1 MLDIIFGSSGQNP
14 LETALR
20 KSIQKLNPTGT
31 LYFSYP
37 IFENVEVQ
45 SSADALLIS
54 DEFGLV
60 AFDLSASSHQGHDL
74 EDWIEEIYSRQ
85 DEIFRNLQRK
95 LLSNKDLV
103 EKRNLVIVPEIITVL
118 HEVPN
123 TKFEIDLKIATPH
136 SLGEIL
142 PKLMNL
148 PEKYKKALNASIEHV
163 TTINPRLKREN
174 VRTASSYGHA
184 IRRIEKQIANL
195 DPWQKRAAISY
206 PEGPQ
211 RIRGLA
217 GSGKTI
223 VLAFKAAYLHTKHPT
238 WNIVVTYYSRGLYQ
252 QFRDLIRR
260 FVYDTK
266 NDEPDW
272 TKIQVVHSW
281 GNAYERGIYSDIARR
296 CGAQPVSRREANN
309 KYGSMAF
316 DGICGDVL
324 DRIDQSDLS
333 DPMYD
338 VVLIDESQDL
348 PVSFF
353 RLIYAAT
360 RKPKRIVWAY
370 DELQNLGAYNMASPD
385 ELFGRDKNGQPKV
398 TLVNRPNRPKQDT
411 VLPICYRSTPWAVTV
426 AHGLGFGVYRKAIK
440 SDETSIV
447 QMFDDPNLWKEI
459 GYEVI
464 QGNLE
469 SGIPVSLRRHSDNTP
484 DYYSN
489 SNGSLIHADD
499 AIQFKT
505 FQYSAAQAEWIAAG
519 IKNGLEQQELTHEDF
534 LIILPDAMT
543 ARSEY
548 GLISE
553 ALREHNIASHLV
565 GVVSSREEVFQS
577 DSIAVTHIYRAKG
590 NEAPMV
596 YFANAHMCYDG
607 LQLAKKR
614 NILFTGITRSR
625 AWVRLSGIG
634 SESAKLSEEFKRI
647 VDSNYE
653 LHFVYPTE
661 DQLRNI
667 RLIHRNPS
675 NDEREQTANRISE
688 FYETIKLIKSGELP
702 ISEMPLELQED
713 VRRIRR
719 AQ

>member
-37 IFENVEVQ
+37 IFENVEGQ
-45 SSADALLIS
+45 SSADALLVS

-60 AFDLSASSHQGHDL
+60 AFDLSASSYQGHDL
-74 EDWIEEIYSRQ
+74 DNWIEEINSRQ
-85 DEIFRNLQRK
+85 DEIFRNIQRK
-95 LLSNKDLV
+95 LLSNRDLV

-123 TKFEIDLKIATPH
+123 ANFEIDLKIATPH

-142 PKLMNL
+142 PKLTNL
-148 PEKYKKALNASIEHV
+148 PEKYKKFLNASIQHV
-163 TTINPRLKREN
+163 TTIKPRMKRAN
-174 VRTASSYGHA
+174 VRTTSSYGHA
-184 IRRIEKQIANL
+184 IRGIEKQIANL
-195 DPWQKRAAISY
+195 DSWQKRAAISY

-223 VLAFKAAYLHTKHPT
+223 VLALKAAYLHTKHPT

-260 FVYDTK
+260 FVYDMK

-281 GNAYERGIYSDIARR
+281 GNAYEHGIYSDIARR
-296 CGAQPVSRREANN
+296 CGVQPVSRREANN
-309 KYGSMAF
+309 KYVSRAF

-324 DRIDQSDLS
+324 DRINQSDLS

-338 VVLIDESQDL
+338 AVLIDESQDL

-353 RLIYAAT
+353 RLVYAAT

-370 DELQNLGAYNMASPD
+370 DELQNFSAYNMASPD
-385 ELFGRDKNGQPKV
+385 ELFGMNKNGQPKV
-398 TLVNRPNRPKQDT
+398 KLVNRPNRPEQDT
-411 VLPICYRSTPWAVTV
+411 VLPICYRNTPWALTV
-426 AHGLGFGVYRKAIK
+426 AHGLGFGVYRKANK
-440 SDETSIV
+440 NNDTSIV
-447 QMFDDPNLWKEI
+447 QMFDDPNLWQQI

-469 SGIPVSLRRHSDNTP
+469 LGIPVSLRRHPDNTP
-484 DYYSN
+484 DYYSY
-489 SNGSLIHADD
+489 SNGSLIHTDD

-505 FQYSAAQAEWIAAG
+505 FQCSAEQAEWIAAG

-548 GLISE
+548 GLIGA
-553 ALREHNIASHLV
+553 ALREYNISSHLV

-634 SESAKLSEEFKRI
+634 SESAELNEEFKRI

-661 DQLRNI
+661 DQLRSI